1 MIVGN
6 GVGISGSNVGIG
18 MGVGFNEQ
26 TADAWARRWR

>member
-1 MIVGN
+1 MSGFGMIVGN

-26 TADAWARRWR
+26 TADA